1 MSQRTLNWGIF
12 LLLSLTWGSSFILM
26 KLGMESL
33 SPWQVASLRMFCAG
47 IALSPFFF
55 RFIHTIPRSKLPLI
69 FLSGLLGNFFPAFLF
84 CIAETHVDSG
94 LAGILNGLTPLMTLV
109 TGALLFRNA
118 IIQRQLAGIFAG
130 LIGVILLFASQG
142 ISTGYWYYGL
152 WILVATICYG
162 TNINLVRRH
171 LTDYSA
177 VQVSAISLGF
187 CAILAV
193 PVLLFTHFF
202 AVFSGPD
209 IPWKS
214 ISAAATLGLL
224 GSGIA
229 TVLFYYL
236 ISKTGAMF
244 ASMVTYALPI
254 VAVGWG
260 FLAGEHIHPLQI
272 LSLGIIL
279 GGVYLVNRKK

>member
-1 MSQRTLNWGIF
+1 
-12 LLLSLTWGSSFILM
+12 M
-26 KLGMESL
+26 KLGMEAL
-33 SPWQVASLRMFCAG
+33 SPWQVASLRMCCAG

-55 RFIHTIPRSKLPLI
+55 RFIHTIPARKLPLI

-84 CIAETHVDSG
+84 CIAETRIDSG

-109 TGALLFRNA
+109 TGALLFQNA
-118 IIQRQLAGIFAG
+118 IIKQQLAGICAG

-152 WILVATICYG
+152 WILIATVCYG

-171 LTDYSA
+171 LKDYSSI
-177 VQVSAISLGF
+177 QVSAISLGC
-187 CAILAV
+187 CAILSI
-193 PVLLFTHFF
+193 PVLLYTHFF
-202 AVFSGPD
+202 SILSGPA
-209 IPWKS
+209 IPWTS
-214 ISAAATLGLL
+214 IGAAATLGLL

-236 ISKTGAMF
+236 INKKGAMF
-244 ASMVTYALPI
+244 ASMVTYALPV

-260 FLAGEHIHPLQI
+260 FLAGEHINFLQI